1 MANPYP
7 LITNPRGFL
16 RPFKEHKGIYVDFS
30 YQTDYLTFEQ
40 RREIIDY
47 FSTQG
52 YAEAHPL
59 PYEIQPNA
67 LIVVKDVLGYYYIA
81 CDREDS
87 PIPYGLCRP
96 L

>member
-1 MANPYP
+1 M
-7 LITNPRGFL
+7 ITNPRGFL
-16 RPFKEHKGIYVDFS
+16 RPFKEHAGIYVDFS
-30 YQTDYLTFEQ
+30 YQTDFLRHEE
-40 RREIIDY
+40 RCEIIDY

-52 YAEAHPL
+52 YAEAKPL
-59 PYEIQPNA
+59 PYEIQLNA
-67 LIVVKDVLGYYYIA
+67 LIVTRDVPGYYYIA